1 MPKAKGKE
9 FATIDDI
16 STIYEKLISVTSHV
30 HRQKVFPLTKEAV
43 LKEIQA
49 TLYLLDLKI
58 HKINETSLTPD
69 GRELFQEVLQ
79 NYVPLLYKRGLHF
92 LENRGF
98 SGTPFGSLKGQNI
111 FYENDA
117 FTFIDQCHYLWFLH
131 PQGKIQ
137 GFISKDIVKLYYKLL
152 IRKIK
157 GRNPLQN
164 TDKLFNLLKEGYK
177 SKTPLVTKE
186 ALLYHFTYDT
196 VKKALKLIYK
206 KDPLYLNFA
215 QQYLDELKHNPFEKD
230 FVS

>member
-79 NYVPLLYKRGLHF
+79 NYVPLLY
-92 LENRGF
+92 
-98 SGTPFGSLKGQNI
+98 
-111 FYENDA
+111 
-117 FTFIDQCHYLWFLH
+117 
-131 PQGKIQ
+131 
-137 GFISKDIVKLYYKLL
+137 
-152 IRKIK
+152 
-157 GRNPLQN
+157 
-164 TDKLFNLLKEGYK
+164 
-177 SKTPLVTKE
+177 
-186 ALLYHFTYDT
+186 
-196 VKKALKLIYK
+196 
-206 KDPLYLNFA
+206 
-215 QQYLDELKHNPFEKD
+215 
-230 FVS
+230 